1 MKKEPLSSAPIVV
14 GIDDS
19 AHGFTVAQA
28 AGSLASALDRSL
40 VLVHAVSDPPTF
52 PYGDPETRELQR
64 RQAIEQAERLLSRV
78 AEALPTCSVRP
89 TVRLGDNKAALAAV
103 AQEEEAALLVIGS
116 SGRGPLAAARTGGVV
131 ATLGAQTRL
140 PVMVVPR
147 GVSDALAA
155 ASPIGSIVCGLND
168 SPESLHAL
176 EIARA
181 LAPPLG
187 LELIPVFADRE
198 RRPKDVGGVV
208 AEFGSARGAI
218 KRVVARR
225 NGRLIVVG
233 SRGRG
238 PFAGALLGSVS
249 GALAHSAT
257 VPVVIAPPG
266 ARGDGL
272 IHSPAGAAL
281 AGSNDAA
288 EDLRAAA

>member
-1 MKKEPLSSAPIVV
+1 MKKELRISAPLVA
-14 GIDDS
+14 GIDGS
-19 AHGFTVAQA
+19 AHGWAVAQA
-28 AGSLASALDRSL
+28 AASLASALDRRL

-52 PYGDPETRELQR
+52 PYGDPQTRELQR
-64 RQAIEQAERLLSRV
+64 RHAIERAERLLNRV
-78 AEALPTCSVRP
+78 AEVLPTGSVRP
-89 TVRLGDNKAALAAV
+89 TVRLGDHKAALAAV
-103 AQEEEAALLVIGS
+103 AQEEEAVLLVIGS
-116 SGRGPLAAARTGGVV
+116 SRGPLAAARTGGV
-131 ATLGAQTRL
+131 AAKLGAQTRL

-155 ASPIGSIVCGLND
+155 TSPIGSIVCALND

-181 LAPPLG
+181 LAAPLG
-187 LELIPVFADRE
+187 LELVPVFADRE

-218 KRVVARR
+218 NRVVARR

-238 PFAGALLGSVS
+238 PLAGALLGSVS

-266 ARGDGL
+266 TRGDGL
-272 IHSPAGAAL
+272 IHTPVGAAL